1 MELLDSETDSDRF
14 SVVHHPGLVVAR
26 PDTSSEQ
33 EEEGMDLK
41 QRKGLKGLLANRNNG
56 STSKEVPKTQVP
68 PNLPSPPLL
77 PSTDL
82 RLLAIPNLKKKSPI
96 HDLEEG
102 ELVPQ
107 KGSKQKRT
115 TKDPGDKRA
124 SSVESRDKAEV
135 RRQ

>member
-1 MELLDSETDSDRF
+1 M
-14 SVVHHPGLVVAR
+14 V
-26 PDTSSEQ
+26 
-33 EEEGMDLK
+33 
-41 QRKGLKGLLANRNNG
+41 NRNKG
-56 STSKEVPKTQVP
+56 STLKEVPKTQVP

-77 PSTDL
+77 PLTDL